1 MARKSNNSGKNNQSK
16 SRDEL
21 FWLETYFIMFPSSR
35 RPTLSQVEHALAGAD
50 PRLQL
55 ENLAADDDGLFAS
68 LLVESPEDHAAVE
81 VSYEMGDAVVEQNLE
96 WAKQLQK
103 QLSPKQLQQMLTADA
118 RLDVAHFERVEAG
131 TLRKEPKSSP
141 QGKPLTT
148 PRRRPDDEDE
158 LADDAFDEDSMD
170 DEIDEDAAMEIFDP
184 TCMLTVLETLSQL
197 THGLAFDPAAGE
209 VV

>member
-1 MARKSNNSGKNNQSK
+1 MTRKSDRGDKDQQAK

-35 RPTLSQVEHALAGAD
+35 RPTLTQVEHALAGAD
-50 PRLQL
+50 PRLHL

-81 VSYEMGDAVVEQNLE
+81 VSFEMGDAVVEQNLE

-103 QLSPKQLQQMLTADA
+103 QLSPKHLQQLISADA

-131 TLRKEPKSSP
+131 TMRKEA
-141 QGKPLTT
+141 KPGSA
-148 PRRRPDDEDE
+148 RKASRPAAEEESLDDD
-158 LADDAFDEDSMD
+158 FGG
-170 DEIDEDAAMEIFDP
+170 EDAEDDFDAEAALEIFDP
-184 TCMLTVLETLSQL
+184 TCLLTVVEALSHL
-197 THGLAFDPAAGE
+197 TRGLAFDPAAGE
-209 VV
+209 VL